1 MVHLFVIAVG
11 RICFV
16 KENNMNKVR
25 IFHEEYYWTL
35 EQKINDFAQK
45 HTILNVSIATEKHGY
60 STYYTAAAIYE
71 V

>member
-1 MVHLFVIAVG
+1 
-11 RICFV
+11 
-16 KENNMNKVR
+16 MNKVR